1 MTADVVVIGAGGHAK
16 VCVEILQSMGERV
29 AFCVADGDSPLRW
42 CVGVEVLL
50 GDAYLAELAASGY
63 RRIFVA
69 LGENLTRSRLAF
81 EAVSLGFELVTAISP
96 SAVISP
102 SAKIGK
108 GVVIMPTAVV
118 NAEARIDD
126 LCIVNTGATIDHDC
140 VLGRGVHVAPQ
151 CGLAGGVRVSDWA
164 FLGAGTIVLPNISI
178 GTEAVVG
185 AGAVV
190 VANVPDGALCKGV
203 PGRSTQKL
211 DGDQPL

>member
-1 MTADVVVIGAGGHAK
+1 MSADVVVVGAGGHAK

-29 AFCVADGDSPLRW
+29 AFCVADVDSPLRS

-50 GDAYLAELAASGY
+50 GDACLAELAASGY
-63 RRIFVA
+63 SRLFVA
-69 LGENLTRSRLAF
+69 LGENVTRSRLASK
-81 EAVSLGFELVTAISP
+81 AVSLGFELVTAISP
-96 SAVISP
+96 TAVVSP

-118 NAEARIDD
+118 NADARIDD

-203 PGRSTQKL
+203 PGRSTQKIY
-211 DGDQPL
+211 GDQLL